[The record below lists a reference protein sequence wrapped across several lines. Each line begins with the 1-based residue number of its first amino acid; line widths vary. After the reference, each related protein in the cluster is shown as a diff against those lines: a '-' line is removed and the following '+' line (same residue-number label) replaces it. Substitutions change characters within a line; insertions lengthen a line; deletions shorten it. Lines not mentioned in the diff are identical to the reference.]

1 VNRQTLGYAD
11 LGPVDEY
18 GLQGRHPMLDGV
30 MLLWFILTALSV
42 LYVAID
48 IVSTPEAT
56 VMKWGF
62 VILTCFAGPLGAFFY
77 VLGCREPLPGTH
89 EQYVSARWRQ
99 VLGSTMHCA
108 AGDGIGIV
116 VGAAIGSVLNLGI
129 AVDIALEY
137 VIGFGFGWLFFQA
150 FAMRDMAGGN
160 YLKSLRMTFIP
171 EFFSMNILMV
181 GMLMVSKFW
190 MPAVSGSGSPA
201 SPAFWFIMSIALVA
215 GFLCAYPMNWWLVS
229 RHLKHGMMTVRPKAA
244 PAMSEGHAGHEHH
257 DMKGEHAGHDMKDM
271 DMKDEHAGH
280 DMKDMDMKD
289 EHAGHDMKDMDM
301 SGEHAGHDMSTMDS
315 SGSRKPGAGVLFGMG
330 LLSVVLLAIAV
341 TVVLTLAPRG

>member
-1 VNRQTLGYAD
+1 
-11 LGPVDEY
+11 
-18 GLQGRHPMLDGV
+18 MLDGV

-48 IVSTPEAT
+48 ILSTPEAN

-108 AGDGIGIV
+108 AGDGLGIV
-116 VGAAIGSVLNLGI
+116 VGAAIGSVLNLGM
-129 AVDIALEY
+129 AVDITLEY

-150 FAMRDMAGGN
+150 FAMRDMAGGD

-190 MPAVSGSGSPA
+190 MPAVEGSGSPA

-244 PAMSEGHAGHEHH
+244 PASSEGHAGHEGHDMKDMKDM
-257 DMKGEHAGHDMKDM
+257 DMKGEHAGHDMKAM
-271 DMKDEHAGH
+271 N
-280 DMKDMDMKD
+280 DMKDMDRS
-289 EHAGHDMKDMDM
+289 E
-301 SGEHAGHDMSTMDS
+301 EHAGHDMSTMDAS
-315 SGSRKPGAGVLFGMG
+315 NSHKPGAGVLLSMG
-330 LLSVVLLAIAV
+330 VFSVLMLAIAV
-341 TVVLTLAPRG
+341 AIVLTLAPRG

>member
-1 VNRQTLGYAD
+1 
-11 LGPVDEY
+11 
-18 GLQGRHPMLDGV
+18 MLDGV

-48 IVSTPEAT
+48 ILSTPEAT

-108 AGDGIGIV
+108 AGDGLGIV
-116 VGAAIGSVLNLGI
+116 AGAAIGSVLNLSMG
-129 AVDIALEY
+129 VGIALEY

-150 FAMRDMAGGN
+150 FAMRDMAGGR
-160 YLKSLRMTFIP
+160 YGKSLRMTFIP

-190 MPAVSGSGSPA
+190 MPAVPGSGTPD

-229 RHLKHGMMTVRPKAA
+229 SHLKHGMMTVHPKAA
-244 PAMSEGHAGHEHH
+244 PAMT
-257 DMKGEHAGHDMKDM
+257 DEHAGHADHEQHDMKNMKNMKDM
-271 DMKDEHAGH
+271 EGMKDEHAGH
-280 DMKDMDMKD
+280 DMSNMDP
-289 EHAGHDMKDMDM
+289 AGP
-301 SGEHAGHDMSTMDS
+301 G
-315 SGSRKPGAGVLFGMG
+315 KPGAGALFGMG
-330 LLSVVLLAIAV
+330 LLSVVLLAI
-341 TVVLTLAPRG
+341 TVAIVLTLAP